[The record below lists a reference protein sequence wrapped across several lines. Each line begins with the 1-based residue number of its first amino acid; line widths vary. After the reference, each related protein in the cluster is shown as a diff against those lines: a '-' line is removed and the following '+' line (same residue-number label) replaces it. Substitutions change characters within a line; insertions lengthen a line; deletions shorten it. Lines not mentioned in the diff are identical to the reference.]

1 MHTDNKRNFNIDNI
15 TQDRLKN
22 IQSNLAVP
30 SDASSD
36 GTSSKSRSKIADG
49 LHQNDEGDDFFNL
62 RMSWIIKKIGKST
75 SDSIKSDNLLDLY
88 GFNSFSE
95 NNILKSAVERSGIF
109 LFSIQILVET
119 MHNEKRPKLI
129 IKEELISQMRMK

>member
-30 SDASSD
+30 SDASTD

-62 RMSWIIKKIGKST
+62 RMS
-75 SDSIKSDNLLDLY
+75 
-88 GFNSFSE
+88 
-95 NNILKSAVERSGIF
+95 
-109 LFSIQILVET
+109 
-119 MHNEKRPKLI
+119 
-129 IKEELISQMRMK
+129 